1 MSSSYGRPSDRG
13 IGSWRVRCD
22 PCRVPA
28 PRVTVFVADDHP
40 VFREGLV
47 RALRSRPDLEVVGE
61 AGDGR
66 DALEEIRRLN
76 PAVALLD
83 VKMPALDGMQVA
95 HAVKRDGLETR
106 VVLLSAHAPSDLLY
120 RAIALGAAAY
130 VSKEASRDEICDTVA
145 AVARGETRLTPD
157 VQAELV
163 RQIQM
168 RAVDERPVLSPR
180 EREVLVLIA
189 EGLSAPDVA
198 GQLHLSPATVKT
210 HLQSLYEKLEVSD
223 RAAAVAR
230 AMRLGLLE

>member
-1 MSSSYGRPSDRG
+1 M
-13 IGSWRVRCD
+13 
-22 PCRVPA
+22 
-28 PRVTVFVADDHP
+28 PREKATVFVADDHP

-47 RALRSRPDLEVVGE
+47 RALRSRAEFDVVGE
-61 AGDGR
+61 AGEGR
-66 DALEEIRRLN
+66 AALDEIRKLV

-83 VKMPALDGMQVA
+83 VKMPGLDGTQIA
-95 HAVKRDGLETR
+95 HALKRDGLETR
-106 VVLLSAHAPSDLLY
+106 VVLLSAHAPSDLIY
-120 RAIALGAAAY
+120 RAIAMGAAAF

-145 AVARGETRLTPD
+145 AVGRGETRLTPD

-168 RAVDERPVLSPR
+168 RAVEDRPALSPR
-180 EREVLVLIA
+180 EREVLVMIA

-198 GQLHLSPATVKT
+198 GRLQVSPATVKT
-210 HLQSLYEKLEVSD
+210 HLQTLYEKLGVSD

>member
-1 MSSSYGRPSDRG
+1 MLD
-13 IGSWRVRCD
+13 
-22 PCRVPA
+22 RVPPSRA
-28 PRVTVFVADDHP
+28 TVFVADDHP

-47 RALRSRPDLEVVGE
+47 RAIRSRPELDLVGE

-66 DALEEIRRLN
+66 EALEGIRELE

-83 VKMPALDGMQVA
+83 VKMSGLDGTQVA
-95 HAVKRDGLETR
+95 HAVRRDNLNTR
-106 VVLLSAHAPSDLLY
+106 VVLISAHAPSDLIY

-145 AVARGETRLTPD
+145 AVARGETRLTPE

-168 RAVDERPVLSPR
+168 RSVDERPVLSPR
-180 EREVLVLIA
+180 EREVLILIA
-189 EGLSAPDVA
+189 EGLSAPDAA
-198 GQLHLSPATVKT
+198 GRLHVSTATVKT
-210 HLQSLYEKLEVSD
+210 HLQGLYEKLEVSD
-223 RAAAVAR
+223 RAAAVAK

>member
-1 MSSSYGRPSDRG
+1 M
-13 IGSWRVRCD
+13 
-22 PCRVPA
+22 PA
-28 PRVTVFVADDHP
+28 SRATVFVADDHP

-47 RALRSRPDLEVVGE
+47 RAIRSRPELEVVGE
-61 AGDGR
+61 ASDGR
-66 DALEEIRRLN
+66 GALDEIRQLK
-76 PAVALLD
+76 PDVALLD

-95 HAVKRDGLETR
+95 HAVKRDGIETR
-106 VVLLSAHAPSDLLY
+106 VVLLSAHAPSDLIY

-157 VQAELV
+157 VQSELV

-198 GQLHLSPATVKT
+198 GQLHLSPATIKT

>member
-1 MSSSYGRPSDRG
+1 M
-13 IGSWRVRCD
+13 
-22 PCRVPA
+22 PA
-28 PRVTVFVADDHP
+28 PRATVFVADDHP

-47 RALRSRPDLEVVGE
+47 RAIRSRPELEIVGE

-66 DALEEIRRLN
+66 EALDEIRRLQ

-83 VKMPALDGMQVA
+83 VKMPGLDGTQVA
-95 HAVKRDGLETR
+95 HALKRDGLQTR
-106 VVLLSAHAPSDLLY
+106 VVLLSAHAPSDLIY
-120 RAIALGAAAY
+120 RAIAQGAAAY
-130 VSKEASRDEICDTVA
+130 MSKEASRDEICDTVA

-168 RAVDERPVLSPR
+168 RAVDERPVLSGR

-198 GQLHLSPATVKT
+198 GRLHVSPATVKT

>member
-1 MSSSYGRPSDRG
+1 M
-13 IGSWRVRCD
+13 
-22 PCRVPA
+22 
-28 PRVTVFVADDHP
+28 TVFVADDHP